1 MSDTAEEADL
11 ADAFRAET
19 RALAELDARIGRR
32 MRERQRLEM
41 AFDAIAAAIDAS
53 LARGEAPLAL
63 LAELNRISA
72 EIDGVELE
80 LEKNLSI
87 AIGRFG

>member
-1 MSDTAEEADL
+1 MSDTAEQAEL

-41 AFDAIAAAIDAS
+41 AFDAIAAAVDAT

-63 LAELNRISA
+63 VDELDLMDQRLQRLEHDLTAALESA
-72 EIDGVELE
+72 AKSL
-80 LEKNLSI
+80 
-87 AIGRFG
+87 